1 MRVMMI
7 VKATED
13 SEAGVLPTREQI
25 AEMGK
30 YNDELATAGV
40 LLAADGLRA
49 SSEGA
54 RVVFAGGAPSV
65 IDGPFSEIGELMA
78 GYWVIRVETMDEAR
92 DWAKRIP
99 FRDGVVELRR
109 VFEPEDFPAG

>member
-13 SEAGVLPTREQI
+13 SEAGVLPTREEI
-25 AEMGK
+25 AEMGR
-30 YNDELATAGV
+30 YNDELAAAGV
-40 LLAADGLRA
+40 LLAADGLR
-49 SSEGA
+49 SSAEGA

-78 GYWVIRVETMDEAR
+78 GYWVIRVESMDEAR

-99 FRDGVVELRR
+99 FQDGVVELRR
-109 VFEPEDFPAG
+109 IFEPEDFPAG